1 MNAPIRKVGFGLIAM
16 LLALIAQLTYVQVVR
31 AEQLTADPQNF
42 RVSERDFAR
51 SRGKILT
58 ADGVVLA
65 ESIPT
70 DDLLKFQRVYAHGDT
85 YAHITGYQ
93 SLLYGSTGVERVY
106 DDALLGKTIQI
117 TVGNVD
123 ALFERDPTLDVRLTV
138 QSAVQE
144 AAKNALAGRR
154 GSVVVLDTQTGGV
167 GAM

>member
-65 ESIPT
+65 RAVLVPDGTGYLWSGGLPLT
-70 DDLLKFQRVYAHGDT
+70 DPDRT
-85 YAHITGYQ
+85 YQLWAIVGTEAISAGVLGPNPSVAPFRITG
-93 SLLYGSTGVERVY
+93 
-106 DDALLGKTIQI
+106 
-117 TVGNVD
+117 
-123 ALFERDPTLDVRLTV
+123 DVT
-138 QSAVQE
+138 
-144 AAKNALAGRR
+144 ALAITEE
-154 GSVVVLDTQTGGV
+154 VAGGV
-167 GAM
+167 VASENQPVASGAVVEA